1 MAAAPRP
8 SAPRE
13 APRTTYVHPGQVTA
27 HAEPTQVS
35 TVLGS
40 CVAICLYDEQ
50 AGVGGLNHF
59 VLPDVSTADPS
70 TRYAGPAF
78 RELLTRL
85 HDLGARPARLQAK
98 VFGGSDTLG
107 FSAETTIGARNVES
121 ARALL
126 ALAGIPIVGEDVGG
140 AVGRKLLFDTSG
152 GAAWVRKLGER
163 R

>member
-1 MAAAPRP
+1 MTAPHSPARSVAVP
-8 SAPRE
+8 SC
-13 APRTTYVHPGQVTA
+13 YVHPGQVA
-27 HAEPTQVS
+27 AFAQAVQVS

-40 CVAICLYDEQ
+40 CVAICLYDDE
-50 AGVGGLNHF
+50 AGIGGLNHF
-59 VLPDVSTADPS
+59 VLPDLSTTDTS

-85 HDLGARPARLQAK
+85 RSLGARSSRLQAK

-140 AVGRKLLFDTSG
+140 TVGRKLLFDTSG
-152 GAAWVRKLGER
+152 GAAWVRLLGQR